1 MRITARPD
9 GSPARSDDLP
19 TLAGGTLVIASHNVG
34 KVREIRELLAPFGL
48 ESPSAADLGLAEP
61 EETGAT
67 FRENALIKARATAR
81 AAGRPALA
89 DDSGLVVPALG
100 GRPGVESARWAGVGR
115 DFGRAM
121 ARVNDALGREPDRRA
136 SFVCALALAWPD
148 GRIECFEG
156 RVDGSLVW
164 PPRGEGG
171 FGYDPMFLPDGF
183 ALTFGEMDAAAK
195 HGISHRAR
203 AFRMLAERCL
213 AVAGRRAGARA

>member
-1 MRITARPD
+1 M
-9 GSPARSDDLP
+9 PALSDETP
-19 TLAGGTLVIASHNVG
+19 ALAGGTLVIASHNAG

-48 ESPSAADLGLAEP
+48 ETPSAADLGLAEP

-67 FRENALIKARATAR
+67 FRENAAIKSRATAR
-81 AAGRPALA
+81 AAACPALA
-89 DDSGLVVPALG
+89 DDSGLVVSALG
-100 GRPGVESARWAGVGR
+100 GQPGVESARWAGAER

-121 ARVNDALGREPDRRA
+121 ARLNHALGREPDRRA

-148 GRIECFEG
+148 GRIACFEG

-164 PPRGEGG
+164 PPRGNRG

-183 ALTFGEMDAAAK
+183 ALTFGEMDPAAK

-203 AFRMLAERCL
+203 AFRLLAGRCL
-213 AVAGRRAGARA
+213 AGAGRRAGARA